1 MGRGPQQGVPRA
13 WTTQAKAYMVKLC
26 KFYVWYLGKITFYF
40 YPYLKIYIFQKYYST
55 KRLVVKVV

>member
-40 YPYLKIYIFQKYYST
+40 YPYLKIYIPEVLQH
-55 KRLVVKVV
+55 